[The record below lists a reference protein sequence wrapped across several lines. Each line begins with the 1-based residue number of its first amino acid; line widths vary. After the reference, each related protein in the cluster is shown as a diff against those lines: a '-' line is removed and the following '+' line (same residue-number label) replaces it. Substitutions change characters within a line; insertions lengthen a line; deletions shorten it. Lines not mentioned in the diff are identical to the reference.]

1 PVGTKMKIG
10 DSEWGV
16 TQIGKECHKSCQM
29 YARVGD
35 CIMPRE
41 LIFAV
46 VETEGHIKKGDQL
59 DVV

>member
-1 PVGTKMKIG
+1 MKIG
-10 DSEWGV
+10 DSELVV
-16 TQIGKECHKSCQM
+16 TQIGKECHKHCQI

-41 LIFAV
+41 GIFAV
-46 VETEGHIKKGDQL
+46 VVTEGHIKKGDQL